1 MTNPSNPLVKH
12 FRQPQIYLKLP
23 SKGRWYPNGS
33 IEMPPTGELPVYAMT
48 AKDELTL
55 KTPDALLN
63 GQATVDVIQSCLPNI
78 KDAWQ
83 MPSVD
88 IDAVLIAIRQATY
101 GNDMDLV
108 SACPHCR
115 SKNEHTLNMSALAD
129 RITMPNLE
137 ETIKVKKLELFL
149 KPQNYR
155 EFNQASLE
163 NYEQQRILS
172 VVNDATLSEEDKLV
186 RFNQLF
192 KKLLTLT
199 VQAVSNSVGAIK
211 MEDGTVVDSR
221 EFIDEFF
228 VNCDKEIWNAVKQK
242 LEDIGEQNP
251 LRNID
256 VICENIE
263 CGKPYTTPLIFE
275 ASSFFA

>member
-1 MTNPSNPLVKH
+1 MTNPSNPLAKH

-23 SKGRWYPNGS
+23 SKGRWYPAGS
-33 IEMPPTGELPVYAMT
+33 IDMPPTGELPVYAMT

-63 GQATVDVIQSCLPNI
+63 GQATIEVIESCLPNI

-101 GNDMDLV
+101 GNEMDLV
-108 SACPHCR
+108 SVCPHCNSR
-115 SKNEHTLNMSALAD
+115 NEHTLDLSAMAD
-129 RITMPNLE
+129 QIKLPDLE
-137 ETIKVKKLELFL
+137 GTIKVKDLELFL
-149 KPQNYR
+149 KPQTYR

-172 VVNDATLSEEDKLV
+172 VVNDATLSEEDKLT
-186 RFNQLF
+186 RFNILF
-192 KKLLTLT
+192 KKLLSLT
-199 VQAVSNSVGAIK
+199 VQTVSNSVGAIK
-211 MEDGTVVDSR
+211 MSDGTVVDSR
-221 EFIDEFF
+221 EYIDEFF

-242 LEDIGEQNP
+242 LEALGDQNP
-251 LRNID
+251 LRKLD
-256 VICENIE
+256 VVCENEE
-263 CGKPYTTPLIFE
+263 CVKPYTTPLIFE

>member
-1 MTNPSNPLVKH
+1 MTNPSNPLAKH

-23 SKGRWYPNGS
+23 SKGRWYPAGS
-33 IEMPPTGELPVYAMT
+33 IDMPPTGELPVYAMT

-63 GQATVDVIQSCLPNI
+63 GQATIEVIESCLPNI

-101 GNDMDLV
+101 GNEMDLV
-108 SACPHCR
+108 SVCPHCNSR
-115 SKNEHTLNMSALAD
+115 NEHTLDLSAMAD
-129 RITMPNLE
+129 QIKLPDLE
-137 ETIKVKKLELFL
+137 GTIKVKDLELFL
-149 KPQNYR
+149 KPQTYR

-172 VVNDATLSEEDKLV
+172 VVNDTTLSEEDKLT
-186 RFNQLF
+186 RFNILF
-192 KKLLTLT
+192 KKLLSLT
-199 VQAVSNSVGAIK
+199 VQTVSNSVGAIK
-211 MEDGTVVDSR
+211 MSDGTVVDSR
-221 EFIDEFF
+221 EYIDEFF

-242 LEDIGEQNP
+242 LEALGEQNP
-251 LRNID
+251 LRKLD
-256 VICENIE
+256 VVCENEE
-263 CGKPYTTPLIFE
+263 CVKPYTTPLIFE